1 MPSAGGERTVDSRT
15 PFLPHCGQGLPAPCV
30 YDVSEQSLHQR
41 EMNFAVKKLADIGFV
56 SGLDWP
62 DVLGRASMS

>member
-1 MPSAGGERTVDSRT
+1 MPGAGGERTVDSRT
-15 PFLPHCGQGLPAPCV
+15 PFLPHGGRGLPTPCV
-30 YDVSEQSLHQR
+30 SDVSEQSLRQR

-62 DVLGRASMS
+62 DVLGCASMS